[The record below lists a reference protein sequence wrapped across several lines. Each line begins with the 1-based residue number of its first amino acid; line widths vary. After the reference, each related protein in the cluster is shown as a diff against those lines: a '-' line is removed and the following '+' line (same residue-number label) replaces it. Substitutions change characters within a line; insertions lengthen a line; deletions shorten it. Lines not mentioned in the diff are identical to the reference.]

1 MRDQLERAI
10 LALAQPAEA
19 QLALFP
25 DFVCKAD
32 ELALDFEDG
41 LYELA
46 GHEHELTEAQ
56 RAALDALDGLLA
68 GMSGERN
75 AGFWTEEALRSHPT
89 WEEIRS
95 AARATAAAFGWELR
109 ARSVRRDLHPRG
121 PLAPISARGTSAAS
135 ARR

>member
-1 MRDQLERAI
+1 MLDQLHRAI
-10 LALAQPAEA
+10 LALAQPPEV

-46 GHEHELTEAQ
+46 GHKDDVTAEQ
-56 RAALDALDGLLA
+56 QAALDALDGLIT

-75 AGFWTEEALRSHPT
+75 AAFWTEEALLSNPG
-89 WEEIRS
+89 WDGIRS
-95 AARATAAAFGWELR
+95 AARATAAAFGWEIR
-109 ARSVRRDLHPRG
+109 PPG
-121 PLAPISARGTSAAS
+121 PSGAIYISASGRIRG
-135 ARR
+135 ARKT